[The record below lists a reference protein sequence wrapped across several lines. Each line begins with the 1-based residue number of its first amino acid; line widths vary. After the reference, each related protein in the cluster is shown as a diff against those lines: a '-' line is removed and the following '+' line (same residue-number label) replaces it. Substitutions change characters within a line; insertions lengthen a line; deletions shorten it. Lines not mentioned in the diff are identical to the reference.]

1 MFYRQHSSRSQQSQ
15 DRTIE
20 FGSGPRA
27 IGAAVIFPTSKFGF
41 FEREPNS
48 NQIHT
53 ATIQSVACSCAL
65 IQQNLV
71 EHEQATL
78 RIVAVRV
85 WFGFGSRSNSNF
97 RGWEW
102 RDSGAACFS
111 KLVRSDACCLLASPS
126 AKDCVGTA
134 LTCLQIVT
142 WTAMLLDLASESS
155 RLSARWW
162 WIGHGFNLISGPNSL
177 CDPDR
182 AFVSLCLPPSSAI
195 AVFSCSWSPFVC
207 IYSLPVGGSAKIDP
221 PSERESCRR
230 YNAACGAVDEEAR
243 G

>member
-1 MFYRQHSSRSQQSQ
+1 VEQGEAGFQIYVEQVEQKQGGLKFDSEPLHLCQSGSTRPWNLFSTRTELEPNSHRNNPKRCLFMCTHSA
-15 DRTIE
+15 E
-20 FGSGPRA
+20 FGS
-27 IGAAVIFPTSKFGF
+27 
-41 FEREPNS
+41 
-48 NQIHT
+48 
-53 ATIQSVACSCAL
+53 
-65 IQQNLV
+65 
-71 EHEQATL
+71 
-78 RIVAVRV
+78 
-85 WFGFGSRSNSNF
+85 GSRSNSNF

-111 KLVRSDACCLLASPS
+111 KLVRSDACCLLASPM

-142 WTAMLLDLASESS
+142 WTAILLDLASESS

-162 WIGHGFNLISGPNSL
+162 WIGHRFNLISGPNSP

-182 AFVSLCLPPSSAI
+182 AFISLCLPPSSAI